1 MNGLAERAWQ
11 SVRELAFSMM
21 VHAHV
26 GDEFYSYALDQAW
39 KIYNCLP
46 IKGLEMN
53 GKIATPY
60 QVFFGTKPPISRFK
74 VMFCPVIV
82 NIGDKIGT
90 DGRIRHRRNSAES
103 S

>member
-53 GKIATPY
+53 GKIA
-60 QVFFGTKPPISRFK
+60 PPDSR
-74 VMFCPVIV
+74 
-82 NIGDKIGT
+82 
-90 DGRIRHRRNSAES
+90 
-103 S
+103 